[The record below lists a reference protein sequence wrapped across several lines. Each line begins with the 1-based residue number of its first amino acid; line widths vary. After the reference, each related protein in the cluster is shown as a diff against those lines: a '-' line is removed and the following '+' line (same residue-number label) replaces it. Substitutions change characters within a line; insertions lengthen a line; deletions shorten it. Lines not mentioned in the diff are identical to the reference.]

1 VLGFELVV
9 LPSRR
14 FRHQKPVSPYNS
26 AHHISPR
33 YFMSHFL
40 DRLSYFSQPRESF
53 AGDHGVTTGE
63 DRTWENAYRDRW
75 AHDKIVRS
83 THGVNCTGS
92 CSWKIYVKGGIVTW
106 ETQQTD
112 YPRTRW
118 DMPNHEP
125 RGCARGASYSWY
137 LYSANRVK
145 YPLVRGRLLKLWRQA
160 RLSQD
165 PVDAWASIAQSDAK
179 RKEYQSVRGLGG
191 FVRSSWD
198 EVNEMVAAAN
208 VYTIKKHGPD
218 RIIGFSPIPAMSMVS
233 YAAGS
238 RYLSLI
244 GGVCMSF
251 YDWYCDLPPAS
262 PQIWGEQTD
271 VPESADWYNSSFIIA
286 WGSNVPQ
293 TRTPDAH
300 FFTEVRYKGT
310 KTVAVTPDY
319 SEVAKLSD
327 IWMKPKQGTDAAVA
341 MAMGHVILKEFYFP
355 DGGKPRSTYFDD
367 YVRRYTDMP
376 MLVMLK
382 EQTLP
387 SGEIVMVPDRYL
399 RASDFNGKL
408 GAANNPEW
416 KTVALDESG
425 KVVLPQGAIG
435 FRWGPD
441 GRADEGQWNL
451 QAKEARHGSDVKL
464 KLTVM
469 EGEQASLETA
479 KVGFPYFGG
488 IESEHF
494 PNNAT
499 GAGANNVLVRTVP
512 VQRIALG
519 KAGETREALVATV
532 FDLQVANYG
541 VARGLPGELAAK
553 DFNDDTPYTPAWQER
568 ITGTPRE
575 QLITVARQF
584 ADNADK
590 THGKSMVIIG
600 AAMNHW
606 YHADMNYR
614 GVINMLMM
622 CGCIG
627 QSGGGWAHYVGQEK
641 LRPQTGWTAL
651 AFGLDWIR
659 PPRQMNSTSF
669 FYAHTDQW
677 RYEKL
682 GMEEVLSPL
691 ADKKAFGGSMIDYNV
706 RAERMGWLP
715 SAPQLKN
722 NPLQVVRD
730 AQAAG
735 MEPKDYAVK
744 GLKEGTLSMSCEDP
758 DHPDN
763 WPRNMFVWRSN
774 ILGSSGK
781 GHEYFLKHLLGTS
794 NGVQGKDMGHD
805 EAKPEEVVWHDK
817 APEGKLDLLVTLDFR
832 MSTTCLYSDIVLP
845 TATWYEKNDL
855 NTSDMHPFI
864 HPLSTAVDPAWQSR
878 SDWDIYKGF
887 AQKFS
892 EICVGHL
899 GVERDMVL
907 SPLMHD
913 SPAELAQPFGVQ
925 DWKRGEIDLIPGKT
939 GPNIAV
945 VERDYP
951 NVYKRFTA
959 LGPLM
964 NKVGNGG
971 KGIAWNTQTEV
982 KQLGELNGVVLEEGV
997 TCGMPKIDSDI
1008 DACEVVLQLA
1018 PETNG
1023 HVAVKAWK
1031 ALGKQTG
1038 LDHTHLALYRED
1050 EKIRFRDI
1058 QAQPRKIISSPTWS
1072 GIESET
1078 VSYNAGYT
1086 NVHEMI
1092 PWRTLTGR
1100 QQFYMDHPW
1109 MTAFGEGFTTY
1120 RPPVDLKTTAGIQ
1133 NIKPN
1138 GNKEIALNFITPHQK
1153 WGIHSTYSDNLM
1165 MLTLNRGGSVVWL
1178 SETDAKSVGIED
1190 NDWIEV
1196 FNINGAI
1203 AARAVVSQRVNPG
1216 MTLMYHSQEKII
1228 NTPGSE
1234 ITGMRGGIHN
1244 SVTRIV
1250 LKPTHMIGG
1259 YAQFSYGFN
1268 YYGTI
1273 GTNRDEFVVVRK
1285 MNKVDWLEEEAQ
1297 GENA

>member
-1 VLGFELVV
+1 
-9 LPSRR
+9 
-14 FRHQKPVSPYNS
+14 
-26 AHHISPR
+26 
-33 YFMSHFL
+33 MSHFL
-40 DRLSYFSQPRESF
+40 DRLNYFSNPKESF
-53 AGDHGVTTGE
+53 SDGHGAVTGE
-63 DRTWENAYRDRW
+63 DRSWEDAYRNRW

-145 YPLVRGRLLKLWRQA
+145 YPLVRGRLLRLWREA
-160 RLSQD
+160 RRTLD
-165 PVDAWASIAQSDAK
+165 PVEAWNSIVAADEK
-179 RKEYQSVRGLGG
+179 RRDYQSLRGLGG
-191 FVRSSWD
+191 FVRSSW
-198 EVNEMVAAAN
+198 EEANEIVAASN
-208 VYTIKKHGPD
+208 VHTVERHGPD

-233 YAAGS
+233 YASGS

-251 YDWYCDLPPAS
+251 YDWYCDLPPSS
-262 PQIWGEQTD
+262 PQVWGEQTD
-271 VPESADWYNSSFIIA
+271 VPESADWYHAGYIIA

-327 IWMKPKQGTDAAVA
+327 LWLHPKQGTDAALS
-341 MAMGHVILKEFYFP
+341 MAMGHVILKEFYF
-355 DGGKPRSTYFDD
+355 DRRSAYFDD
-367 YVRRYTDMP
+367 YARRYTDLP

-382 EQTLP
+382 EHVLA
-387 SGEIVMVPDRYL
+387 SGETIRVPDRYV
-399 RASDFNGKL
+399 RASDFGDQL
-408 GAANNPEW
+408 GQSNNPEW

-425 KVVLPQGAIG
+425 RVVLPQGAIG

-441 GRADEGQWNL
+441 GRADQGQWNL
-451 QAKEARHGSDVKL
+451 EAKDAQHGGDVKL
-464 KLTVM
+464 KLSLL
-469 EGEQASLETA
+469 EGEQASRETA
-479 KVGFPYFGG
+479 QVGFPYFGG
-488 IESEHF
+488 IESAHF
-494 PNNAT
+494 PNN
-499 GAGANNVLVRTVP
+499 VQHDVMLRTVP
-512 VQRIALG
+512 VQRIAL
-519 KAGETREALVATV
+519 AGGEALVATV
-532 FDLQVANYG
+532 FDLQAANYG
-541 VARGLPGELAAK
+541 VARGLAGEQAASGF
-553 DFNDDTPYTPAWQER
+553 DDDTPYTPAWQER

-575 QLITVARQF
+575 QVIAVARQF
-584 ADNADK
+584 ADNAEK
-590 THGKSMVIIG
+590 TQGRSMVIIG
-600 AAMNHW
+600 AGMNHW
-606 YHADMNYR
+606 YHCDMNYR
-614 GVINMLMM
+614 GIINMLML

-627 QSGGGWAHYVGQEK
+627 KSGGGWSHYVGQEK

-651 AFGLDWIR
+651 AFALDWIR

-682 GMEEVLSPL
+682 TMEEVLSPL
-691 ADKKAFGGSMIDYNV
+691 APQGEEGRQYRGSMIDYNV

-715 SAPQLKN
+715 SAPQLQT
-722 NPLQVVRD
+722 NPLQLVRD
-730 AQAAG
+730 ARAAG
-735 MEPKDYAVK
+735 VEPKDYVVR
-744 GLKEGTLSMSCEDP
+744 GLKDGSLKMSCEDP

-763 WPRNMFVWRSN
+763 WPRVMFVWRSN

-794 NGVQGKDMGHD
+794 HGVQGKDLGAE
-805 EAKPEEVVWHDK
+805 EAKPEEVVWHAR

-887 AQKFS
+887 AKKFS
-892 EICVGHL
+892 ELCAGHL
-899 GVERDMVL
+899 GIEQEVVL
-907 SPLMHD
+907 TPLMHD
-913 SPAELAQPFGVQ
+913 TPAELAQPFAVH
-925 DWKRGEIDLIPGKT
+925 DWKRGECELIPGKT
-939 GPNIAV
+939 APQIAV
-945 VERDYP
+945 IERDYP
-951 NVYKRFTA
+951 NVHQRYTA

-964 NKVGNGG
+964 DKLGNGG
-971 KGIAWNTQTEV
+971 KGISWNTQTEV
-982 KQLGELNGVVLEEGV
+982 GQLGELNGLVGGDGA
-997 TCGMPKIDSDI
+997 TCGRPRIETDI
-1008 DACEVVLQLA
+1008 DACEVVMMLA

-1023 HVAVKAWK
+1023 HVAVKAWE
-1031 ALGKQTG
+1031 ALSKQTG
-1038 LDHTHLALYRED
+1038 REHAHLAIHRED

-1086 NVHEMI
+1086 NVHELI

-1100 QQFYMDHPW
+1100 QQFYQDHPW
-1109 MTAFGEGFTTY
+1109 MRAFGESLATY
-1120 RPPVDLKTTAGIQ
+1120 RPPVDLKTTAGIHGVRG
-1133 NIKPN
+1133 N
-1138 GNKEIALNFITPHQK
+1138 GNPEVLLNFITPHQK
-1153 WGIHSTYSDNLM
+1153 WGIHSTYTDNLL
-1165 MLTLNRGGSVVWL
+1165 MLTLNRGGPVIWL
-1178 SETDAKSVGIED
+1178 SEDDAARAGIED
-1190 NDWIEV
+1190 NDWVEL
-1196 FNINGAI
+1196 FNLNGAI
-1203 AARAVVSQRVNPG
+1203 AARAVVSQRVLPG
-1216 MTLMYHSQEKII
+1216 MVMMYHAQEKII

-1244 SVTRIV
+1244 SVTRVV

-1259 YAQFSYGFN
+1259 YAQLSYGFN

-1285 MNKVDWLEEEAQ
+1285 MARVDWLDQPASKSAAQ
-1297 GENA
+1297 A

>member
-1 VLGFELVV
+1 
-9 LPSRR
+9 
-14 FRHQKPVSPYNS
+14 
-26 AHHISPR
+26 
-33 YFMSHFL
+33 MSHFL
-40 DRLSYFSQPRESF
+40 DRLTYFSAPRECFS
-53 AGDHGVTTGE
+53 GGHGVTTGE
-63 DRTWENAYRDRW
+63 DRTWEDAYRNRW

-145 YPLVRGRLLKLWRQA
+145 YPMVRARLLQSWRAA
-160 RLSQD
+160 RLAHD
-165 PVDAWASIAQSDAK
+165 PVDAWASIVENDAT
-179 RKEYQSVRGLGG
+179 RKNYQSIRGLGG
-191 FVRSSWD
+191 MVRSSWD
-198 EVNEMVAAAN
+198 EVNEIIAAAN

-218 RIIGFSPIPAMSMVS
+218 RVIGFSPIPAMSMVS

-251 YDWYCDLPPAS
+251 YDWYCDLPPSS
-262 PQIWGEQTD
+262 PQVWGEQTD

-300 FFTEVRYKGT
+300 FFTEVRYKGA

-319 SEVAKLSD
+319 SEVAKLAD
-327 IWMKPKQGTDAAVA
+327 IWMHPKQGTDAAVA

-355 DGGKPRSTYFDD
+355 DGGQERLAAPGSSSSLGGQPPAGNTGARTTRSAYFDD

-382 EQTLP
+382 EQQLA
-387 SGEIVMVPDRYL
+387 SGETVMVPDRYV

-408 GAANNPEW
+408 GQANNPEW
-416 KTVALDESG
+416 KTVAFDASG

-441 GRADEGQWNL
+441 GRADQGQWNL
-451 QAKEARHGSDVKL
+451 EAKEARHGHDVHL
-464 KLTVM
+464 KLSVL
-469 EGEQASLETA
+469 EGTNPSALTA
-479 KVGFPYFGG
+479 RVGFPYFGG
-488 IESEHF
+488 IATPHF
-494 PNNAT
+494 SSNT
-499 GAGANNVLVRTVP
+499 SGDSANDVLVRTVP

-519 KAGETREALVATV
+519 RDGEKREALVATV

-541 VARGLPGELAAK
+541 VARGLPGEMAASSF
-553 DFNDDTPYTPAWQER
+553 DDDTPYTPAWQER
-568 ITGTPRE
+568 ITGTPRA

-584 ADNADK
+584 AENADK

-606 YHADMNYR
+606 YHSDMNYR

-622 CGCIG
+622 CGCVG

-651 AFGLDWIR
+651 AFALDWIR

-682 GMEEVLSPL
+682 GMEEVISPL
-691 ADKKAFGGSMIDYNV
+691 ADKKMYAGS
-706 RAERMGWLP
+706 
-715 SAPQLKN
+715 
-722 NPLQVVRD
+722 
-730 AQAAG
+730 
-735 MEPKDYAVK
+735 
-744 GLKEGTLSMSCEDP
+744 
-758 DHPDN
+758 
-763 WPRNMFVWRSN
+763 
-774 ILGSSGK
+774 
-781 GHEYFLKHLLGTS
+781 
-794 NGVQGKDMGHD
+794 
-805 EAKPEEVVWHDK
+805 
-817 APEGKLDLLVTLDFR
+817 

-887 AQKFS
+887 AKKFS
-892 EICVGHL
+892 EVCIGHL
-899 GVERDMVL
+899 GVEQEVVL
-907 SPLMHD
+907 TPLMHD
-913 SPAELAQPFGVQ
+913 TPSELAQPFEVK
-925 DWKRGEIDLIPGKT
+925 DWKRGECALIPGKT
-939 GPNIAV
+939 APQITV

-964 NKVGNGG
+964 NKLGNGG
-971 KGIAWNTQTEV
+971 KGIGWNTQTEV
-982 KQLGELNGVVLEEGV
+982 KQLGELSGLVTADGV
-997 TCGMPKIDSDI
+997 TCGMPRIESDI
-1008 DACEVVLQLA
+1008 DAAEVVLMLV

-1023 HVAVKAWK
+1023 HVAVKAWE
-1031 ALGKQTG
+1031 ALSKITG
-1038 LDHTHLALYRED
+1038 RDHTHLAIHRED

-1109 MTAFGEGFTTY
+1109 MIAFGEGFSSY
-1120 RPPVDLKTTAGIQ
+1120 RPPVDLKTTAGMHG
-1133 NIKPN
+1133 IKPN
-1138 GNKEIALNFITPHQK
+1138 GNQEILLNFITPHQK
-1153 WGIHSTYSDNLM
+1153 WGIHSTYTDNLL
-1165 MLTLNRGGSVVWL
+1165 MLTLSRGGPCVWL
-1178 SETDAKSVGIED
+1178 SEDDAKIAGIED
-1190 NDWIEV
+1190 NDWVEL

-1216 MTLMYHSQEKII
+1216 MVMMYHAQEKIV

-1234 ITGMRGGIHN
+1234 ITGARGGIHN

-1285 MNKVDWLEEEAQ
+1285 MLKIDWLDTPVGEELVTITQSQ

>member
-1 VLGFELVV
+1 
-9 LPSRR
+9 
-14 FRHQKPVSPYNS
+14 
-26 AHHISPR
+26 
-33 YFMSHFL
+33 MSHFL
-40 DRLSYFSQPRESF
+40 DRLTYFSSPRESF
-53 AGDHGVTTGE
+53 ASDYGVTTGE
-63 DRTWENAYRDRW
+63 DRTWEDSYRNRW

-106 ETQQTD
+106 EIQQTD

-145 YPLVRGRLLKLWRQA
+145 YPMVRGRLLRSWREA
-160 RLSQD
+160 RLAHD
-165 PVDAWASIAQSDAK
+165 PVDAWASIVEDAA
-179 RKEYQSVRGLGG
+179 RRRDYQQVRGLGG
-191 FVRSSWD
+191 FVRSTWD
-198 EVNEMVAAAN
+198 EVNEIVAAAN

-218 RIIGFSPIPAMSMVS
+218 RIIGFSPIPAMSMIS

-251 YDWYCDLPPAS
+251 YDWYCDLPPSS
-262 PQIWGEQTD
+262 PQVWGEQTD
-271 VPESADWYNSSFIIA
+271 VPESADWFNSSFIIA

-319 SEVAKLSD
+319 SEVAKLAD
-327 IWMKPKQGTDAAVA
+327 IWMNPKQGTDAAVA
-341 MAMGHVILKEFYFP
+341 MAMGHVILREFYFP
-355 DGGKPRSTYFDD
+355 GEGKQRSAYFDD

-376 MLVMLK
+376 MLVLLK
-382 EQTLP
+382 EHTLP
-387 SGEIVMVPDRYL
+387 NGEVITVPDRYV
-399 RASDFNGKL
+399 RASDFDGRL
-408 GAANNPEW
+408 GQDNNPEW
-416 KTVALDESG
+416 KTVAFDEAG
-425 KVVLPQGAIG
+425 DVVLPQGAIG
-435 FRWGPD
+435 FRWGAE
-441 GRADEGQWNL
+441 GRADQGQWNL
-451 QAKEARHGSDVKL
+451 EAKDARNGHGVKL
-464 KLTVM
+464 RLSVL
-469 EGEQASLETA
+469 EGGQPAPETA

-488 IESEHF
+488 VVNAHF
-494 PNNAT
+494 PGNQQT
-499 GAGANNVLVRTVP
+499 DVLVRTVP
-512 VQRIALG
+512 VTRIALG
-519 KAGETREALVATV
+519 SAGATREALVATV

-541 VARGLPGELAAK
+541 VARGLPGEMAAA
-553 DFNDDTPYTPAWQER
+553 DFDDDSPYTPAWQER
-568 ITGTPRE
+568 ITGTPRA
-575 QLITVARQF
+575 QLIAVARQF

-590 THGKSMVIIG
+590 TQGRSMVIIG

-606 YHADMNYR
+606 YHSDMNYR

-627 QSGGGWAHYVGQEK
+627 KSGGGWAHYVGQEK

-651 AFGLDWIR
+651 AFALDWIR

-682 GMEEVLSPL
+682 GIDEVLSPL
-691 ADKKAFGGSMIDYNV
+691 ADKAVYGGSMIDYNV

-715 SAPQLKN
+715 SAPQLQT

-730 AQAAG
+730 AAAAG
-735 MEPKDYAVK
+735 LEPRDYAVK
-744 GLKEGTLSMSCEDP
+744 GLKDGSLKLCCTDP
-758 DHPDN
+758 DHPAN

-794 NGVQGKDMGHD
+794 NGVQGKDLGSE
-805 EAKPEEVVWHDK
+805 EAKPAEVVWHEQ

-855 NTSDMHPFI
+855 NTTDMHPFI
-864 HPLSTAVDPAWQSR
+864 HPLSTAVDPVWQSR
-878 SDWDIYKGF
+878 SDWEIYKGF

-892 EICVGHL
+892 DVCVGHL
-899 GVERDMVL
+899 GVERELVL
-907 SPLMHD
+907 TPLMHD
-913 SPAELAQPFGVQ
+913 SPSELAQPFEVK
-925 DWKRGEIDLIPGKT
+925 DWKRGECDLIPGKT
-939 GPNIAV
+939 APNLQV

-951 NVYKRFTA
+951 NVFRRFTA

-964 NKVGNGG
+964 AKVGNGG
-971 KGIAWNTQTEV
+971 KGISWNTQTEV
-982 KQLGELNGVVLEEGV
+982 KQLGELTGAVTLPGS
-997 TCGMPKIDSDI
+997 TCGMPGIDSDI
-1008 DACEVVLQLA
+1008 DACEVVLMLA

-1023 HVAVKAWK
+1023 HVAVKAWE

-1038 LDHTHLALYRED
+1038 LDHTHLADHRED

-1086 NVHEMI
+1086 NVHELI

-1109 MTAFGEGFTTY
+1109 MIAFGEGFTSY
-1120 RPPVDLKTTAGIQ
+1120 RPPVDLKATSGILGV
-1133 NIKPN
+1133 KPN
-1138 GNKEIALNFITPHQK
+1138 GNPEIALNFITPHQK
-1153 WGIHSTYSDNLM
+1153 WGIHSTYTDNLI
-1165 MLTLNRGGSVVWL
+1165 MLTLSRGGPCVWI
-1178 SETDAKSVGIED
+1178 SELDARRVGIVD
-1190 NDWIEV
+1190 NDWIEL
-1196 FNINGAI
+1196 FNLNGAI
-1203 AARAVVSQRVNPG
+1203 AARAVVSQRVMPG
-1216 MTLMYHSQEKII
+1216 MVMMYHAQEKIV

-1234 ITGMRGGIHN
+1234 ITGARGGIHN

-1268 YYGTI
+1268 YYGTV
-1273 GTNRDEFVVVRK
+1273 GTNRDEFVLVRK
-1285 MNKVDWLEEEAQ
+1285 MSKVDWLDTPVANELIKPVQAQ
-1297 GENA
+1297 GEVA

>member
-1 VLGFELVV
+1 
-9 LPSRR
+9 
-14 FRHQKPVSPYNS
+14 
-26 AHHISPR
+26 
-33 YFMSHFL
+33 MSHFL
-40 DRLSYFSQPRESF
+40 DRLTHFSLPKEAFS
-53 AGDHGVTTGE
+53 GNHGLTTNE
-63 DRTWENAYRDRW
+63 DRTWEDSYRNRW

-145 YPLVRGRLLKLWRQA
+145 YPMVRGRLLERWRA
-160 RLSQD
+160 ALKVSKS
-165 PVDAWASIAQSDAK
+165 PVDAWALIQQNPEARRD
-179 RKEYQSVRGLGG
+179 YQQVRGMGG
-191 FVRSSWD
+191 FVRSTWD
-198 EVNEMVAAAN
+198 EVNQLIAAAN
-208 VYTIKKHGPD
+208 VYTIKQHGAD

-327 IWMKPKQGTDAAVA
+327 IWLHPKQGTDAALA
-341 MAMGHVILKEFYFP
+341 MAMGHVALKEFYFP
-355 DGGKPRSTYFDD
+355 DGGKPRSSYFDD
-367 YVRRYTDMP
+367 YARRYTDLP
-376 MLVMLK
+376 LLVMLK
-382 EQTLP
+382 EHTLP
-387 SGEIVMVPDRYL
+387 DGTVTRVPDRYL
-399 RASDFNGKL
+399 RASDFNGHL
-408 GAANNPEW
+408 GQKSNPEW
-416 KTVALDESG
+416 KTVAFDTAG
-425 KVVLPQGAIG
+425 KAVLPNGSIG
-435 FRWGPD
+435 FRWGEP
-441 GRADEGQWNL
+441 GREDEGKWNL
-451 QAKEARHGSDVKL
+451 EAKEARTNTEVKL
-464 KLTVM
+464 KLSVI
-469 EGEQASLETA
+469 EDGEQEHQVVD
-479 KVGFPYFGG
+479 VGFPYFGG
-488 IESEHF
+488 RDT
-494 PNNAT
+494 PNFT
-499 GAGANNVLVRTVP
+499 GNTQNGEINHARVPAVRL
-512 VQRIALG
+512 RLG
-519 KAGETREALVATV
+519 KAGEERYALVATV
-532 FDLQVANYG
+532 FDLQVAQYG
-541 VARGLPGELAAK
+541 IDRGLGSGAK
-553 DFNDDTPYTPAWQER
+553 DFNDDAAYTPAWQER
-568 ITGTPRE
+568 ITGVPRA
-575 QLITVARQF
+575 QVITVARQF
-584 ADNADK
+584 AENADK

-614 GVINMLMM
+614 GVINLLMM

-641 LRPQTGWTAL
+641 LRPQTGWVPL
-651 AFGLDWIR
+651 AFATDWIR
-659 PPRQMNSTSF
+659 PPKQMNSTSF

-682 GMEEVLSPL
+682 GMDEIVSPTLSS
-691 ADKKAFGGSMIDYNV
+691 ADKAAFSGSMIDFNV

-715 SAPQLKN
+715 SAPQIKT
-722 NPLQVVRD
+722 NPMQVVKD

-735 MEPKDYAVK
+735 LDAKDYVVK
-744 GLKEGTLSMSCEDP
+744 ALKDGTLEMSCEDP
-758 DHPDN
+758 DAPQN

-774 ILGSSGK
+774 LLGSSGK
-781 GHEYFLKHLLGTS
+781 GHEYFCKHLLGTE
-794 NGVQGKDMGHD
+794 NGVQGKDLGKD
-805 EAKPEEVVWHDK
+805 EAKPSEVKWHRD
-817 APEGKLDLLVTLDFR
+817 APQGKLDLLVTLDFR
-832 MSTTCLYSDIVLP
+832 MSTTCLYSDVVLP
-845 TATWYEKNDL
+845 TASWYEKNDL

-864 HPLSTAVDPAWQSR
+864 HPLSAAVDPVWQAR
-878 SDWDIYKGF
+878 SDWEIYKGF
-887 AQKFS
+887 AKTFS
-892 EICVGHL
+892 EVCVGHL
-899 GVERDMVL
+899 GVEKEVVL
-907 SPLMHD
+907 SPIMHD
-913 SPAELAQPFGVQ
+913 TPGEMAQAFEVKE
-925 DWKRGEIDLIPGKT
+925 WKKGHCDLIPGKT
-939 GPNIAV
+939 APQITV

-951 NVYKRFTA
+951 NTFKRFTA
-959 LGPLM
+959 LGPLLD
-964 NKVGNGG
+964 KLGNGG
-971 KGIAWNTQTEV
+971 KGIGWKTGTEV
-982 KQLGELNGVVLEEGV
+982 EQLGQLNGKTLDEGV
-997 TCGMPKIDSDI
+997 SQGMPRIVTDI
-1008 DACEVVLQLA
+1008 DACEVIMQLA

-1023 HVAVKAWK
+1023 HVAVKAWE

-1038 LDHTHLALYRED
+1038 RDHTHLALYRED

-1086 NVHEMI
+1086 NVHEYI

-1100 QQFYMDHPW
+1100 QQFYQDHPW
-1109 MTAFGEGFTTY
+1109 MIAFGEGFGSY
-1120 RPPVDLKTTAGIQ
+1120 RPPVDLKTTNGIH

-1138 GNKEIALNFITPHQK
+1138 GHKEIQLNFITPHQK

-1165 MLTLNRGGSVVWL
+1165 MLTLNRGGTVVWL
-1178 SETDAKSVGIED
+1178 SEDDAKSAGIED
-1190 NDWIEV
+1190 NDWVEL
-1196 FNINGAI
+1196 FNINGAV
-1203 AARAVVSQRVNPG
+1203 AARAVVSQRVNNG
-1216 MTLMYHSQEKII
+1216 MVMMYHSQEKII

-1234 ITGMRGGIHN
+1234 ITGVRGGIHN

-1259 YAQFSYGFN
+1259 YAQLSYGFN

-1285 MNKVDWLEEEAQ
+1285 MDKVDWLDTPADDHLVRAYQSQ
-1297 GENA
+1297 GENP